1 MWRVYFIKFP
11 KFLGCNDMSLKNA
24 LMGYKQQIDAVKKQ
38 LEDKATDEK
47 IAKML
52 AEQLDIL
59 NKGVVKQPSP
69 KKWFDK
75 SVLSNG
81 GNTHY
86 KLNDKWYRISVDS
99 KSDTEYT
106 QFKFHATTALGY
118 VLYIS
123 AKTYKDAQDVVDDIF
138 GKKGLYLVSAT

>member
-1 MWRVYFIKFP
+1 
-11 KFLGCNDMSLKNA
+11 MSLKNA

-52 AEQLDIL
+52 AEQSDIL
-59 NKGVVKQPSP
+59 NKHTSKAKV
-69 KKWFDK
+69 KKWFDE

-99 KSDTEYT
+99 KSDVEYT
-106 QFKFHATTALGY
+106 QFKFHTTTALGY

>member
-1 MWRVYFIKFP
+1 
-11 KFLGCNDMSLKNA
+11 MSLKNA
-24 LMGYKQQIDAVKKQ
+24 LLGFKKQ

-52 AEQLDIL
+52 AEQSDIL
-59 NKGVVKQPSP
+59 NKGVSKDTKSA
-69 KKWFDK
+69 KKWFDE

-99 KSDTEYT
+99 KSDVEYT
-106 QFKFHATTALGY
+106 QFQFHTTTALGY

>member
-1 MWRVYFIKFP
+1 
-11 KFLGCNDMSLKNA
+11 MSLKNA
-24 LMGYKQQIDAVKKQ
+24 LLRFKKQ

-52 AEQLDIL
+52 AEQSDIL
-59 NKGVVKQPSP
+59 NKHVAKSATP
-69 KKWFDK
+69 KKWFDE

-99 KSDTEYT
+99 KSDVKYT
-106 QFKFHATTALGY
+106 QFKFHTTTALGY

>member
-1 MWRVYFIKFP
+1 
-11 KFLGCNDMSLKNA
+11 
-24 LMGYKQQIDAVKKQ
+24 MGYKQQIDAVKKQ

-52 AEQLDIL
+52 AEQSDIL
-59 NKGVVKQPSP
+59 NKHTSKDVNASKSKA
-69 KKWFDK
+69 KKWFDE
-75 SVLSNG
+75 SVISNG

-99 KSDTEYT
+99 KSDVEYT
-106 QFKFHATTALGY
+106 QFKFHTTTALGH

>member
-1 MWRVYFIKFP
+1 
-11 KFLGCNDMSLKNA
+11 MSLKNA
-24 LMGYKQQIDAVKKQ
+24 LMGFKKQ

-52 AEQLDIL
+52 AEQSDIL
-59 NKGVVKQPSP
+59 NKSVVKDSKSKP
-69 KKWFDK
+69 KKWFDE
-75 SVLSNG
+75 SVLSSG

-99 KSDTEYT
+99 KSDVEYT
-106 QFKFHATTALGY
+106 QFKFHTTTALGY

>member
-1 MWRVYFIKFP
+1 
-11 KFLGCNDMSLKNA
+11 MSLKSA
-24 LMGYKQQIDAVKKQ
+24 LMGFKKQ

-52 AEQLDIL
+52 AEQSDIL
-59 NKGVVKQPSP
+59 NKGVSKDTKD
-69 KKWFDK
+69 KKWFDE

-99 KSDTEYT
+99 KSDVEYT
-106 QFKFHATTALGY
+106 QFKFHTTTALGY

>member
-1 MWRVYFIKFP
+1 
-11 KFLGCNDMSLKNA
+11 MSLKNA
-24 LMGYKQQIDAVKKQ
+24 LMGFKKQ

-52 AEQLDIL
+52 AEQSDIL
-59 NKGVVKQPSP
+59 NKEVVKQPSP
-69 KKWFDK
+69 KKWFDE

-99 KSDTEYT
+99 KSDVEYT
-106 QFKFHATTALGY
+106 QFKFHTTTALGY

>member
-1 MWRVYFIKFP
+1 
-11 KFLGCNDMSLKNA
+11 MSLKNA
-24 LMGYKQQIDAVKKQ
+24 LMGFKKQ

-52 AEQLDIL
+52 AEQSDIL
-59 NKGVVKQPSP
+59 NKNTSKDVNVSKNTKP
-69 KKWFDK
+69 KKWFDE

-81 GNTHY
+81 GNTYY

-99 KSDTEYT
+99 KSDVEYT
-106 QFKFHATTALGY
+106 QFKFHTTTALGY

-123 AKTYKDAQDVVDDIF
+123 AKTYKDAQDVVDDIL

>member
-1 MWRVYFIKFP
+1 
-11 KFLGCNDMSLKNA
+11 MSLKNA

-52 AEQLDIL
+52 AEQSDIL
-59 NKGVVKQPSP
+59 NKNVVKEAKA
-69 KKWFDK
+69 KKWFDE

-99 KSDTEYT
+99 KSDVEYT
-106 QFKFHATTALGY
+106 QFKFHTTTALGY

-123 AKTYKDAQDVVDDIF
+123 AKTYKDAQDVVDGIF

>member
-1 MWRVYFIKFP
+1 
-11 KFLGCNDMSLKNA
+11 MSLKNA
-24 LMGYKQQIDAVKKQ
+24 LLGFKKQ

-52 AEQLDIL
+52 AEQSDIL
-59 NKGVVKQPSP
+59 NKRISKDVNASKESKAK
-69 KKWFDK
+69 KKWFDE
-75 SVLSNG
+75 SVLSSG

-99 KSDTEYT
+99 KSDVEYT
-106 QFKFHATTALGY
+106 QFKFHTTTALGY

-123 AKTYKDAQDVVDDIF
+123 AKTYKDAQDVVDDLF
-138 GKKGLYLVSAT
+138 GKKGLYSVSAT

>member
-1 MWRVYFIKFP
+1 
-11 KFLGCNDMSLKNA
+11 MSLKNA
-24 LMGYKQQIDAVKKQ
+24 LLGFKKQ

-52 AEQLDIL
+52 AEQSDIL
-59 NKGVVKQPSP
+59 NKHVAKSATH
-69 KKWFDK
+69 KKWFDE

-99 KSDTEYT
+99 KSDVEYT
-106 QFKFHATTALGY
+106 QFKFHTTTALGY

-138 GKKGLYLVSAT
+138 GKKGLYSVSAT

>member
-1 MWRVYFIKFP
+1 
-11 KFLGCNDMSLKNA
+11 MSLKNA
-24 LMGYKQQIDAVKKQ
+24 LLGFKKQ

-52 AEQLDIL
+52 AEQSDIL
-59 NKGVVKQPSP
+59 NKGVSKDTKSA
-69 KKWFDK
+69 KKWFDE

-99 KSDTEYT
+99 KSDVEYT
-106 QFKFHATTALGY
+106 QFKFHTTTALGY

-123 AKTYKDAQDVVDDIF
+123 AKTYKDAQDVVDGIF

>member
-1 MWRVYFIKFP
+1 
-11 KFLGCNDMSLKNA
+11 MSLKNA
-24 LMGYKQQIDAVKKQ
+24 LMGFKKQ

-52 AEQLDIL
+52 AEQSDIL
-59 NKGVVKQPSP
+59 NNGVSKDTKNTKQPSP
-69 KKWFDK
+69 KKWFDE

-99 KSDTEYT
+99 KGDVEYT
-106 QFKFHATTALGY
+106 QFKFHTTTALGY

>member
-1 MWRVYFIKFP
+1 
-11 KFLGCNDMSLKNA
+11 MSLKNA
-24 LMGYKQQIDAVKKQ
+24 LLGFKKQ

-52 AEQLDIL
+52 AEQSDIL
-59 NKGVVKQPSP
+59 NKNVAKDVKI
-69 KKWFDK
+69 KKWFDE

-99 KSDTEYT
+99 KSDVEYT
-106 QFKFHATTALGY
+106 RFKFHTTTALGY

>member
-1 MWRVYFIKFP
+1 MNEVFNI
-11 KFLGCNDMSLKNA
+11 MSLKNA
-24 LMGYKQQIDAVKKQ
+24 LLGFKKQ

-52 AEQLDIL
+52 AEQSDIL
-59 NKGVVKQPSP
+59 NKGLSKEAKV
-69 KKWFDK
+69 KKWFDE

-99 KSDTEYT
+99 KSDVEYT
-106 QFKFHATTALGY
+106 QFKFHTTTALGY